1 MSDDKLRVDRAA
13 YQTHADDTHANLANF
28 RGAADNVDRQQGFLQ
43 QMTEDGAGSEELG
56 NVRAGTRHATDEV
69 HTNSTKLANRTSETA
84 DEFITNV
91 SNAASK
97 NLRSIN

>member
-1 MSDDKLRVDRAA
+1 MADDRLRVDRAA
-13 YQTHADDTHANLANF
+13 YQTHADDTHANMANF
-28 RGAADNVDRQQGFLQ
+28 RGAADSVDRQQQHLQ

-56 NVRAGTRHATDEV
+56 AVRSGTRHATDEV
-69 HTNSTKLANRTSETA
+69 HTNATKLANRTSENA

-91 SNAASK
+91 NNAAQK